1 MNQCVSL
8 EGKRKAEGLGER
20 LRGWWYSW
28 VSLQSSPD

>member
-20 LRGWWYSW
+20 LVGL
-28 VSLQSSPD
+28 VVQLGLPPELT